1 MEVSTNKILQKN
13 WQEIWDQYNDLL
25 HTNRYA
31 SDKLL
36 PRLQNIEKTLNNI
49 YVNYILS
56 FGNHVVWKG
65 KSNFVMQD
73 EYKPKFL
80 RAILVQDIRK
90 DDWEKL
96 SEEQKNAFAQYS
108 KKEQLELWENFKKI
122 CHLLNSIALENYD
135 RRKNR
140 VKACLIQMKSLMENE
155 KNKLKRK
162 MSELNPSISS
172 SSYSD
177 QEEPPEGEITYAN
190 PKLKKIPPG
199 RDPLLELI
207 SKETV

>member
-1 MEVSTNKILQKN
+1 M
-13 WQEIWDQYNDLL
+13 
-25 HTNRYA
+25 
-31 SDKLL
+31 
-36 PRLQNIEKTLNNI
+36 
-49 YVNYILS
+49 NYILS
-56 FGNHVVWKG
+56 FAKYAIKKDHFNYDI
-65 KSNFVMQD
+65 QD
-73 EYKPKFL
+73 EYKQKFL
-80 RAILVQDIRK
+80 SAILVDNIEK

-108 KKEQLELWENFKKI
+108 KKEKLELWENFKKI

-177 QEEPPEGEITYAN
+177 QEQPPEGEITYAN
-190 PKLKKIPPG
+190 PKLKKRPPG